1 MTPLAP
7 WSVPAAPALAA
18 HAREHLAQA
27 REAAMNGAEWPPL
40 PADAPPDAVLAVVGA
55 GTMGSGIAQC
65 ALAAGLTVYLLDAEA
80 AAARRGA
87 ERITASLASAVQRG
101 KLTPAEQAARLARLH
116 RGEHG
121 AALAQADV
129 VIEAIVECTSAKQA
143 LLAQLHAACQP
154 HTLLLSNTSTL
165 DIDALSQDCGR
176 PDRVAGM
183 HFLTPAHVTPLVE
196 VVRGCATSDASLA
209 RARALAQ
216 RLGKLPVLAGNA
228 WGFIGNRLFEGYLR
242 EVDALQLEGVP
253 AARIDAALEA
263 FGFALGP
270 CRTLDMAGTDLVSQV
285 LAARALR
292 FDQPPAYRRITRRL
306 AELGRFG
313 HKSGRGHYLYEGR
326 QATPDPDLARVC
338 ADEARALG
346 IEQRP
351 DVSDAAIVRRCVTPL
366 IEEGQKVLAEGMA
379 CRASDIDLVWVLGYG
394 FPAVRGGPLNMRPPA
409 PPTACLAG
417 RAID

>member
-1 MTPLAP
+1 MPQPSFRPDVHPDP
-7 WSVPAAPALAA
+7 WSVPMDPALVAR
-18 HAREHLAQA
+18 AREYLTQA
-27 REAAMNGAEWPPL
+27 RTAALHGAEWPPM
-40 PADAPPDAVLAVVGA
+40 PTDAPPDAVLVVVGA

-65 ALAAGLTVYLLDAEA
+65 ALAAGLSVHLLDAEE

-87 ERITASLASAVQRG
+87 ERIAASLASAVQRG
-101 KLTPAEQAARLARLH
+101 QLSPGEQAARLARLH
-116 RGEHG
+116 IGEHG

-129 VIEAIVECTSAKQA
+129 VIEAIVENTAAKQA
-143 LLAQLHAACQP
+143 LLAQLHTTCPP

-165 DIDALSQDCGR
+165 DIDALAQDCGR

-183 HFLTPAHVTPLVE
+183 HFLAPAHVTPLVE
-196 VVRGCATSDASLA
+196 VVRGRATSDASLA

-242 EVDALQLEGVP
+242 EVDALQLEGVS
-253 AARIDAALEA
+253 AAHIDAALEA

-313 HKSGRGHYLYEGR
+313 HKNGRGHYLYEGR
-326 QATPDPDLARVC
+326 RATPDPDLAQVC
-338 ADEARALG
+338 AEEARALG

-351 DVSDAAIVRRCVTPL
+351 GVSDETIVRRCVTPL
-366 IEEGQKVLAEGMA
+366 MEEGRRVLAEGMA

-394 FPAVRGGPLNMRPPA
+394 FPADRGGPMWM
-409 PPTACLAG
+409 
-417 RAID
+417 

>member
-1 MTPLAP
+1 MPHPATRPDP
-7 WSVPAAPALAA
+7 WSVPADPALAA
-18 HAREHLAQA
+18 RARDHLAQA
-27 REAAMNGAEWPPL
+27 RDATLHGAEWPPL
-40 PADAPPDAVLAVVGA
+40 PADTPTDAVLAVVGA

-65 ALAAGLTVYLLDAEA
+65 ALAAGLTVHLLDADE

-87 ERITASLASAVQRG
+87 ERIAASLASAVERG
-101 KLTPAEQAARLARLH
+101 RLSPEERVQRLARLH
-116 RGEHG
+116 NGVG
-121 AALAQADV
+121 TQAGSAALAQADV
-129 VIEAIVECTSAKQA
+129 VVEAIVENTAAKQA
-143 LLAQLHAACQP
+143 LLAQLHTACPP

-165 DIDALSQDCGR
+165 DIDALAQACGR
-176 PDRVAGM
+176 PDLVAGM
-183 HFLTPAHVTPLVE
+183 HFLTPAQVTPLVE
-196 VVRGCATSDASLA
+196 VVRGRATSDASLA

-242 EVDALQLEGVP
+242 EVDALQLEGVS

-292 FDQPPAYRRITRRL
+292 FDQPPAYRRVTRRL

-326 QATPDPDLARVC
+326 QARPDPDLAQIC
-338 ADEARALG
+338 AGEARALG
-346 IEQRP
+346 IKQRP
-351 DVSDAAIVRRCVTPL
+351 GVSDETIVRRCVTPL
-366 IEEGQKVLAEGMA
+366 IEEGWRVLAEGMA

-394 FPAVRGGPLNMRPPA
+394 FPADRGGPMWM
-409 PPTACLAG
+409 
-417 RAID
+417 

>member
-1 MTPLAP
+1 MPHHDVWSTP
-7 WSVPAAPALAA
+7 VPPALQQQ
-18 HAREHLAQA
+18 AREHLARA
-27 REAAMNGAEWPPL
+27 RLAAEHGAEWPPL
-40 PADAPPDAVLAVVGA
+40 PVGTPIDQVLAVVGA
-55 GTMGSGIAQC
+55 GTMGCGIAQC
-65 ALAAGLTVYLLDAEA
+65 ALAAGLHVQLLDTTE

-87 ERITASLASAVQRG
+87 ERIAASLASAVARARLG
-101 KLTPAEQAARLARLH
+101 SDEQAQRLGRLH
-116 RGEHG
+116 ASADDR
-121 AALAQADV
+121 ALAQADV
-129 VIEAIVECTSAKQA
+129 VIEAVFEDTATKQA
-143 LLAQLHAACQP
+143 LLARLHAACPP

-165 DIDALSQDCGR
+165 DIDELASGCGR

-196 VVRGCATSDASLA
+196 VVHGRATSDASLA

-242 EVDALQLEGVP
+242 EVDALQLEGVS

-285 LAARALR
+285 LATRARR
-292 FDQPPAYRRITRRL
+292 FEQPPAYRRITRRL

-326 QATPDPDLARVC
+326 SAQPDPDLARVC
-338 ADEARALG
+338 AEEALALG
-346 IEQRP
+346 IAPRP
-351 DVSDAAIVRRCVTPL
+351 GISDDAIVRRCVTPL
-366 IEEGQKVLAEGMA
+366 IEEGRRVLAEGMA
-379 CRASDIDLVWVLGYG
+379 CRAGDIDLVWVLGYG
-394 FPAVRGGPLNMRPPA
+394 FPAQRGGPMAMASQGPH
-409 PPTACLAG
+409 AG
-417 RAID
+417 